1 MSLEE
6 GFIGMMLIGTGFDD
20 WMAKA
25 RGECVQ
31 EEDGPDPCLALES
44 LGPGR
49 RIYLGR
55 FVFELEKIRK
65 FDTGNGLH

>member
-1 MSLEE
+1 MRCSLER
-6 GFIGMMLIGTGFDD
+6 GLMNGM
-20 WMAKA
+20 AQA

-31 EEDGPDPCLALES
+31 EEHGPDPCLALES
-44 LGPGR
+44 LDPGR

-55 FVFELEKIRK
+55 FVFELVKIRK